1 MATYDIY
8 GFDFGQSKEYSKAFS
23 AYYLDTMYN
32 MQNEYFYRSLDF
44 KAESCDCNPL
54 NYSSSMKVS
63 IGFDYSLGNMPP
75 NLKNYEYMEKVTY
88 KADFDITIKTRRT
101 TSSNWE
107 ILARTSLND
116 VSSTVEKYFVS
127 PNESGIYYERNTVEA
142 VLTINH
148 TKIYDN
154 REVKVVIEYAMPK
167 KYKTDTTEGTEY
179 GSVELDFVLQ
189 DMPCRPTLS
198 VTNNHGSASSLFAE
212 DPITVGFQ
220 HKVSAYYEY
229 YMTYTV
235 GSTYSD
241 QVYTSEL
248 FRISPGTLNDFN
260 SIGNLLIP
268 EEVYNYMTDS
278 KTSTVTFT
286 VATYLRA
293 ATDSTSDYSYFIGNV
308 SVSRAIEVQDS
319 AKVRPEITSITCES
333 YCIDPSIIL
342 NNDEYIESLCKVRIK
357 VKTKT
362 YCSASIASYKVHG
375 GPNGKGSLLAQGFIE
390 NEEQEIDFFNSG
402 ILTPTVEEAGTFSFT
417 VTVTDSRGFVSE
429 GKAASVIFLQY
440 YQPITGSFVAYR
452 SDKNGEIDDEAGQY
466 IYTLSEATVPT
477 EYYNADMVFKVNL
490 YVKNGNDY
498 TLVTSKRLNNFENVL
513 YRETVIF
520 NNISLNSDY
529 KVELIITDYVRPFKR
544 VIYIPS
550 AGCILDVAPNGSFGI
565 GKIAREDELAFD
577 VGMKQINH
585 GNINPNINNSY
596 DLGTFDLRWKTVY
609 AVSIYPTSDMT
620 YKENISYVAPS
631 NKVRSGE
638 EIITQEDLHNFYKS
652 DYLLATYNY
661 IGQEQA
667 EYGFITQD
675 MYNNI
680 VGESL
685 IIRNENGDMFSIN
698 SYISS
703 IAGALQYEINLRD
716 QQIAALLERIEA
728 LENGD

>member
-8 GFDFGQSKEYSKAFS
+8 GFDFGQSKESSKAFS
-23 AYYLDTMYN
+23 AYYLNSTYN
-32 MQNEYFYRSLDF
+32 SQNEYFYRSVDF

-63 IGFDYSLGNMPP
+63 IGFDYTLGNMNPSLS
-75 NLKNYEYMEKVTY
+75 NNDLMKRVTY
-88 KADFDITIKTRRT
+88 EADFNIIIKTRRT

-107 ILARTSLND
+107 ILTRTSLNN
-116 VSSTVEKYFVS
+116 VSSTVEKYFVN
-127 PNESGIYYERNTVEA
+127 PNESGIYYESNTAEA

-154 REVKVVIEYAMPK
+154 REVKVIIEYTMPK
-167 KYKTDTTEGTEY
+167 KLKTDTTEGSEY
-179 GSVELDFVLQ
+179 GSVEFDFILQ

-198 VTNNHGSASSLFAE
+198 ITNNHGQASNLFAE

-220 HKVSAYYEY
+220 HDISAYYEY

-248 FRISPGTLNDFN
+248 FKVSPGTLSDFN

-278 KTSTVTFT
+278 KTSTITFT

-293 ATDSTSDYSYFIGNV
+293 ATDSTSNYSYFIGNV
-308 SVSRAIEVQDS
+308 SASKIIEVQDS
-319 AKVRPEITSITCES
+319 AKARPEITSITCES
-333 YCIDPSIIL
+333 YCIDSSLIL

-362 YCSASIASYKVHG
+362 YCNASIASYKVWG
-375 GPNGKGSLLAQGFIE
+375 GSNGKSGLLAQGFIE
-390 NEEQEIDFFNSG
+390 NEEQEIDFFNTG
-402 ILTPTVEEAGTFSFT
+402 VLTPTVEEAGTFSFT

-429 GKAASVIFLQY
+429 EEAASVTFLQY
-440 YQPITGSFVAYR
+440 YQPITGSFIAYR
-452 SDKNGEIDDEAGQY
+452 SNETGEIDDEAGQY

-477 EYYNADMVFKVNL
+477 EYYSANMIFKVDL
-490 YVKNGNDY
+490 YVKSGNDY

-513 YRETVIF
+513 YKETVIF
-520 NNISLNSDY
+520 NNISLGSDY
-529 KVELIITDYVRPFKR
+529 KVEFIITDYVRPFKR
-544 VIYIPS
+544 TIYIPS
-550 AGCILDVAPNGSFGI
+550 AGCILDIAPNGSVGI

-577 VGMKQINH
+577 VGMKQISH
-585 GNINPNINNSY
+585 GNINPGANNNY
-596 DLGTFDLRWKTVY
+596 DLGTSNLRWKTIY
-609 AVSIYPTSDMT
+609 AVNALNTSDMT
-620 YKENISYVAPS
+620 HKENISYVAPS

-638 EIITQEDLHNFYKS
+638 ENITQEDLHNFYKS

-675 MYNNI
+675 MYDNI

-685 IIRNENGDMFSIN
+685 IIRNDSGDMFSIN